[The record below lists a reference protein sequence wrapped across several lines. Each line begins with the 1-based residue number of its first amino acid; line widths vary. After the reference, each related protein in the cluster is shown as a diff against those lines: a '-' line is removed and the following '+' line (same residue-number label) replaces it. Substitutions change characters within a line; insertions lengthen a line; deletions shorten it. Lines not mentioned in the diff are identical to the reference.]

1 MSHQNIKNIVARVD
15 KSKKY
20 LYNFIVIN
28 NEKIRIDIYIY
39 LKARGDS
46 RWHNQKEDGQ
56 KLEHIQKDQHGKK
69 SNQHLQVAH
78 IATNQ

>member
-39 LKARGDS
+39 LKARVGF
-46 RWHNQKEDGQ
+46 NMAQPKI
-56 KLEHIQKDQHGKK
+56 LF
-69 SNQHLQVAH
+69 L
-78 IATNQ
+78 

>member
-28 NEKIRIDIYIY
+28 KEKIRIDIYIY
-39 LKARGDS
+39 LKARGGI
-46 RWHNQKEDGQ
+46 QDGTT
-56 KLEHIQKDQHGKK
+56 KK
-69 SNQHLQVAH
+69 KMVKS
-78 IATNQ
+78 